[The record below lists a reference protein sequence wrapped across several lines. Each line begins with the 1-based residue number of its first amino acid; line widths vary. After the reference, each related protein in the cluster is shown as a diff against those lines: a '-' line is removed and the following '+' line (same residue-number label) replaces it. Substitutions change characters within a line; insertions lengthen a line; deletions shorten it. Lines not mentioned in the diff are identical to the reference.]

1 MNICYLKREKTWK
14 NRIEKR
20 EDFWRRK
27 KKNTYLWKIKET
39 DEWDNS
45 ISLKQVYLIMKL
57 EIYYNHIIEV
67 NNNK

>member
-14 NRIEKR
+14 DRIEKR
-20 EDFWRRK
+20 EDFWKRK
-27 KKNTYLWKIKET
+27 TKKTSFWKIKET

-45 ISLKQVYLIMKL
+45 ITLIEVYLMMKL
-57 EIYYNHIIEV
+57 KIYYNHIIEV